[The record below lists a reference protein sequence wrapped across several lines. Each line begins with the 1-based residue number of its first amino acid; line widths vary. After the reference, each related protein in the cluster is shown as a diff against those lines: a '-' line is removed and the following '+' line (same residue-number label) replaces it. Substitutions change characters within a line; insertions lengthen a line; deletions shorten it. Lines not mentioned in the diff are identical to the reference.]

1 MNIVILSILAIIVL
15 LQIYLLIQNYKIQK
29 EQAQNKNN
37 LDIEKLQKTIKEEF
51 LISRQEKTNSDRS
64 QRQELASSLKNF
76 SESNSKVIKEL
87 SEAEKKQLDSF
98 SQQLFSLTKMN
109 EEKINHLGQMLDK
122 RLQTFQEQL
131 KISAAENRTELKQ
144 NLKELQEENSKK
156 LEEIRGTVDE
166 KLQSTLE
173 KRISQ
178 SFKTVSEQLEKVYKG
193 IGEMQNLA
201 SDVGDLKNVLSNVK
215 TKGVLGEYQLA
226 NILEQLFSVDQYAK
240 NVKTKEGSAAFVE
253 FALKMPGKDNSS
265 ENIWLPIDAKFPSM
279 VYENLFKAYESSQN
293 ELIEKYQKEMVMLIK
308 RYAKEISDK
317 YLDPPNTT
325 DFALLFLP
333 FEGLYAEV
341 LRQPGLFETIQRDY
355 KIIITGP
362 TTLSAILNSLQMG
375 FHTLA
380 IEKRSSEVWRILAA
394 VKTEFG
400 KFGTILKKAQDKISN
415 AGKDIDLLVGQRSR
429 AIERRLRTVHELSA
443 DDEAIELLESE

>member
-380 IEKRSSEVWRILAA
+380 IEKTQLRSLADIGSGKNRIWQIWHNSE
-394 VKTEFG
+394 KSSG
-400 KFGTILKKAQDKISN
+400 
-415 AGKDIDLLVGQRSR
+415 
-429 AIERRLRTVHELSA
+429 
-443 DDEAIELLESE
+443 